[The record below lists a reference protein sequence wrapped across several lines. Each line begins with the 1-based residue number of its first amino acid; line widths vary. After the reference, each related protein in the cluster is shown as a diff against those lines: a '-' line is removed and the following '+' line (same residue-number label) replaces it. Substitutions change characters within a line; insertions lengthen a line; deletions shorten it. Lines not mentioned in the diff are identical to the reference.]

1 MGNAKGRAAVLA
13 GCLLLGLCSAAVA
26 GDRHIGYYYPEPQSQ
41 ETYKARGDTLAE
53 ANRGLRIG
61 FVTGLTK
68 QFLAQPYPPTEAIF
82 AKGAEAEKLI
92 IVAFEDGRIDTLY
105 RARALFANL
114 TAVARLMPLFQEY
127 GVQDWFTFFDL
138 AKMLG
143 FVQITI
149 TDGRDF
155 AHQILI
161 E

>member
-1 MGNAKGRAAVLA
+1 MMAVGRLILAALA
-13 GCLLLGLCSAAVA
+13 LLLLQSTTSAAA
-26 GDRHIGYYYPEPQSQ
+26 DRHTGYYYPEPGSQ
-41 ETYKARGDTLAE
+41 ETYEARSRILPDAKR
-53 ANRGLRIG
+53 ALRIG
-61 FVTGLTK
+61 FITGLTN
-68 QFLAQPYPPTEAIF
+68 QILAQPYAPSEAIF
-82 AKGAEAEKLI
+82 AKGAEAEKMI
-92 IVAFEDGRIDTLY
+92 IVAFEEGRLDTIY

-149 TDGRDF
+149 SNGRDF
-155 AHQILI
+155 AHQVII

>member
-1 MGNAKGRAAVLA
+1 MGYARGRAAALA
-13 GCLLLGLCSAAVA
+13 GCLLLGLASSAAA
-26 GDRHIGYYYPEPQSQ
+26 EDRHAGYYYPEPQTQ
-41 ETYKARGDTLAE
+41 ETYKARGDTLKE

-68 QFLAQPYPPTEAIF
+68 QLLAQPYAPTEAIF

-143 FVQITI
+143 FSQITI
-149 TDGRDF
+149 SDGRDF
-155 AHQILI
+155 AHQVQI